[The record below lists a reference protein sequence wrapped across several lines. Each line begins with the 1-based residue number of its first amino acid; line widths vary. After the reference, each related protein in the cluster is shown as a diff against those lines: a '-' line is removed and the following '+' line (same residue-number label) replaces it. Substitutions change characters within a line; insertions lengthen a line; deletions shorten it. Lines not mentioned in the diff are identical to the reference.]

1 MTALWQS
8 LEEVAG
14 LMDVADGWR
23 RRLGTEFEPL
33 RRFLRVTDKVTGRYD
48 VVGQRD
54 PWRVIEDAGQFV
66 AVCRETTEHRIMERR
81 DVALHRFDVR
91 RLASE
96 IAEAMS
102 IKADVEVLGTTQHI
116 VRVGKLPA
124 DLQSRPVW
132 LCIRKTHQ
140 DVARAMQEIL
150 LHESEPF
157 LVLHP
162 TGNRITPQT
171 RRLLG
176 QFDSEIVA
184 LKNLVRFDAA
194 HKLIT
199 TNRWKIVVAG
209 ALKIELA
216 AEVPL
221 CQFRRDDD
229 FWWVAFNTKPRPVK
243 DSTGMPYIAC
253 LLMRPNEV
261 LTAMHLEALES
272 GLHELT
278 RTGTRGEQTD
288 KETLRDSHERL
299 KAIANE
305 LDDAIEFNDVAAIT
319 ALQTER
325 EDILGYVNKATGLAG
340 NIKDN
345 ADAKRSG
352 DSVSRAI
359 RRAFTE
365 IDKKCPEAAEHLRT
379 HIQTGIDLL
388 YSPPEV
394 TDWHL

>member
-1 MTALWQS
+1 
-8 LEEVAG
+8 
-14 LMDVADGWR
+14 MDVADGWR

-54 PWRVIEDAGQFV
+54 PWRVIEDSGQFV
-66 AVCRETTEHRIMERR
+66 ALCRETNQHRIMERR

-91 RLASE
+91 RLATE

-102 IKADVEVLGTTQHI
+102 IKANTEVMGTTQHL

-124 DLQSRPVW
+124 ELQSRAVW
-132 LCIRKTHQ
+132 LCIRKTQQ
-140 DVARAMQEIL
+140 DIARAMQEIL
-150 LHESEPF
+150 LHEGEPF

-171 RRLLG
+171 QRLLG
-176 QFDSEIVA
+176 RFHGGFATLHD
-184 LKNLVRFDAA
+184 LFRFDDD
-194 HKLIT
+194 HKLIAVD
-199 TNRWKIVVAG
+199 RWKTSVAG
-209 ALKIELA
+209 TLGIELA
-216 AEVPL
+216 TKVPH

-229 FWWVAFNTKPRPVK
+229 FWWVAFKTKPRPVK
-243 DSTGMPYIAC
+243 DSTGMPYIAN
-253 LLMRPNEV
+253 LLARPNEV
-261 LTAMHLEALES
+261 LSAMHLEALES
-272 GLHELT
+272 GLHELV
-278 RTGTRGEQTD
+278 RTGTRGEQID

-299 KAIANE
+299 KAIGNE

-340 NIKDN
+340 NIRDDG
-345 ADAKRSG
+345 DAKRSG

-359 RRAFTE
+359 RRALME

-379 HIQTGIDLL
+379 HIQTGIDLV

-394 TDWHL
+394 ADWHL